1 MKLEDIYQPIAD
13 DLREVDEL
21 LRSTLSESQ
30 NAAVSAMGVE
40 LMESPGKRMRP
51 ALVFLSERAA
61 CGGKPP
67 GPKGPAA
74 SPLRDALR
82 RRPQANWRGG
92 EANMSDRRELVEA
105 AAAMELIH
113 IASLIHDDVLDEA
126 SVRHNKPTVN
136 NRYGGDISIVLGD
149 YVYSM
154 AFQLIGRKGRG
165 EIFSCVS
172 EAIHAMCEGE
182 LIHVCQRRNLDLSER
197 NYIVIAEKKTGSLFA
212 ASCLAGAIIGNQPK
226 PIQTAM
232 KEFGMNLGV
241 AFQIVDDCKDVVG
254 EAAELG
260 KEPGQD
266 VLAGDITLPLLAL
279 SDSVGQAER
288 EEIKKML
295 GSPGP
300 KGPWRG
306 DRGGLQ
312 RLKTMLVESDALSRT
327 RQIVA
332 SYASGAKKRLDGFE
346 DSAYKESLTLL
357 VDYVTQNN
365 F

>member
-1 MKLEDIYQPIAD
+1 MDLHEIYLPIAD
-13 DLREVDEL
+13 DLKAVDEL
-21 LRSTLSESQ
+21 LRSTLGESQ
-30 NAAVSAMGVE
+30 NSSVSAMGVE
-40 LMESPGKRMRP
+40 LLESPGKRMRP

-61 CGGKPP
+61 CGGE
-67 GPKGPAA
+67 A
-74 SPLRDALR
+74 S
-82 RRPQANWRGG
+82 
-92 EANMSDRRELVEA
+92 MCDRQELVEA

-113 IASLIHDDVLDEA
+113 IASLIHDDFLDEA

-136 NRYGGDISIVLGD
+136 HRYGDDISIVLGD

-154 AFQLIGRKGRG
+154 AFQLIGRKGKG
-165 EIFSCVS
+165 EVFSCVS

-182 LIHVCQRRNLDLSER
+182 LIHVCQRRNLDLSEH

-212 ASCLAGAIIGNQPK
+212 ASCLTGVLIGNHAK
-226 PIQTAM
+226 PAQTAM
-232 KEFGMNLGV
+232 KEFGLNLGV
-241 AFQIVDDCKDVVG
+241 AFQLVDDCRDVVS

-288 EEIKKML
+288 EEIRNML
-295 GSPGP
+295 GSPG
-300 KGPWRG
+300 GQG
-306 DRGGLQ
+306 SLE
-312 RLKTMLVESDALSRT
+312 RLKTMLVESDALSKT
-327 RQIVA
+327 QQVVA
-332 SYASGAKKRLDGFE
+332 SYASGAKKRLDVFE
-346 DSAYKESLTLL
+346 DSAYKDSLIRL

>member
-1 MKLEDIYQPIAD
+1 
-13 DLREVDEL
+13 
-21 LRSTLSESQ
+21 
-30 NAAVSAMGVE
+30 
-40 LMESPGKRMRP
+40 
-51 ALVFLSERAA
+51 
-61 CGGKPP
+61 
-67 GPKGPAA
+67 
-74 SPLRDALR
+74 LR

-92 EANMSDRRELVEA
+92 EANMSDRRESVEA

-136 NRYGGDISIVLGD
+136 NRYGDDISIVLGD

-172 EAIHAMCEGE
+172 EAIHAMGEGE

-232 KEFGMNLGV
+232 KEFGLNLGV
-241 AFQIVDDCKDVVG
+241 AFQIMDDCKDVVG

-295 GSPGP
+295 SSP
-300 KGPWRG
+300 G